1 MTEANSKKNSQVLQS
16 LIVVVLARENG
27 LLDPRQLGKSIE
39 FISNHPDRPLLTF
52 WLQESFMP
60 KAVIERFRDLLTAK
74 LKNSVSLI
82 DVLDDWSGVSSAIQE
97 ISKHIN
103 SHSIRASDTELTK
116 AWSGFS
122 DEATKSRKTTTNSDS
137 QGEGRFQII
146 RKHAHGGLGVVYLAK
161 DNQLQRE
168 VAFKQIR
175 PDRGGSQDLRNKF
188 LFEAEVTGQLEH
200 PTVVPV
206 YALGT
211 DPKGHPFY
219 AMRFIRG
226 QELKEVIQ
234 EFHQSVKS
242 SSIRFDGPELRA
254 LLRRFLDV
262 CNSIAYAHQRG
273 VLHRD
278 LKPGNVML
286 GKFGETF
293 VVDWGLAKV
302 ISGSKGDD
310 EESINNRSASLE
322 LSNTQM
328 GQFIGTAAYAPPEQ
342 LQGNWDQLSE
352 KSDVY
357 SLGAILYEI
366 LTGFPPHHGF
376 KTVSELLAKAK
387 KDGLP
392 RTRLINPSVPRALDA
407 VAAKCLNYEQNNR
420 YPSPLALKA
429 DIEAWLDDRSV
440 SCLKDTV
447 AEKLIRL
454 GRRNKAVAVT
464 VFFSSL
470 VLMVSAIIGGFIYRD
485 IANREKV
492 ASLDAANK
500 RIVAERAT
508 EQAEIAADVATR
520 ANLRSQETLA
530 EASVRELN
538 EANRLIRES
547 YFPSDETGRPS
558 RLDHKG
564 SWHFGV
570 ANLMNAIRLDPN
582 NDMAKLRLYDSL
594 VHQGRSRRSIPK
606 QIIEF
611 DKGSYPIQSPY
622 GRYLLVRQQGKNHI
636 VDLESATLESKPL
649 PAGINP
655 NALLKEDR
663 VIACFGDTLQ
673 LIDSQTFK
681 QILSLPLKGYQ
692 EVCLSQDRNSLFFY
706 SATDKTVRRF
716 DWQGKELAVSVEPL
730 AVEFSSQVA
739 FIPKTD
745 LILVAKNASLS
756 WINILTGDTN
766 RVTLAMPFLDPRTT
780 WFQGKLFA
788 SPVWGDLFWD
798 GGHSDGLFVI
808 PANAKSPDG
817 FKRAATLS
825 NFYPAVSTAAVCP
838 DGNQI
843 AIGWWDGSLELLNLV
858 SRSESNEPT
867 FKSRGKTSAL
877 QYPYRKIVFSED
889 ALRLA
894 TFSDSH
900 VRIWNALTLEPIG
913 EPLAFLN
920 KPRSIFLSQTGSNCG
935 FIFDTHVQ
943 IFDASLGGMTSLC
956 IPSEREATEAQFLK
970 DNRLIIGWNK
980 SSRNQMGIQ
989 LSEYETLNL
998 NDAKRASNAMIEGT
1012 THIDQGVVAS
1022 PDGHHFA
1029 TMTKT
1034 VFGRPAKVNIW
1045 RSSGEKIA
1053 ETTSLFPIDNIQWTP
1068 NGERLVLASEVDVKS
1083 KFTGHQFWDWQLNQN
1098 VATTELFGKES
1109 FSSFDGGTLAVIG
1122 ASNPQ
1127 AERQLHLLNS
1137 LDMKELKAP
1146 ITLPNFGRIIALQ
1159 LLWRER
1165 VAIVW
1170 ELVKEKPTN
1179 SGTNRTF
1186 RLWKVNCQTGLVSDP
1201 IEVTGKEPLV
1211 SRTIHMLTKYCEKLQ
1226 GYFICIDRCNCVLNV
1241 NAWKMIQLENVPK
1254 DFFQIALTSNGE
1266 FVYKHF
1272 RNPFTLGQVWD
1283 VDSGLQKGV
1292 SEVLGN
1298 LVASPTGRWIN
1309 VYNNRMPMGFYDS
1322 SLSNEFLEPIP
1333 ARDKLLR
1340 FNFLSSFSLD
1350 ESLIAVDTPMGVTIR
1365 ELPSENL
1372 QSSIRTATYDE
1383 LTWIWD
1389 WLAMTPRAA
1398 GGYDSVEPKLARQ
1411 RLIVKMNSL
1420 DKDEGAW
1427 GKLLQWLLDP
1437 SDDRLLT
1444 PTSRWTSGQAHDL
1457 MLKGTVASAKE
1468 LSFRFA
1474 PQMTGT
1480 RPIIAQ
1486 ELEQQEIN
1494 NQQLWRKELISRLKG
1509 FQSR

>member
-1 MTEANSKKNSQVLQS
+1 MLQS

-27 LLDPRQLGKSIE
+27 LLDPIQLGKSIE
-39 FISNHPDRPLLTF
+39 FISKHPDRPLLTF
-52 WLQESFMP
+52 WLKESFMP

-74 LKNSVSLI
+74 LKNSMSLL

-97 ISKHIN
+97 ISQHIN
-103 SHSIRASDTELTK
+103 SHSLRASDTELTK

-122 DEATKSRKTTTNSDS
+122 DEATKSQKTTTNSDS

-175 PDRGGSQDLRNKF
+175 PDQGGSQDLRNKF

-302 ISGSKGDD
+302 ISGSQGDD
-310 EESINNRSASLE
+310 EESIKKRSASLE

-328 GQFIGTAAYAPPEQ
+328 GQFVGTAAYAPPEQ

-407 VAAKCLNYEQNNR
+407 VAEKCLNYEQNDR

-447 AEKLIRL
+447 VEKLIRL

-464 VFFSSL
+464 VFFSSV
-470 VLMVSAIIGGFIYRD
+470 VLMVSAIIGSIIYRD
-485 IANREKV
+485 IANRERV

-500 RIVAERAT
+500 RSEADRAT
-508 EQAEIAADVATR
+508 EQAKIAADVATR

-558 RLDHKG
+558 RLDHKS

-606 QIIEF
+606 QVMEF
-611 DKGSYPIQSPY
+611 DNGSFPILSRY
-622 GRYLLVRQQGKNHI
+622 GRYMIVRQQGNHNI
-636 VDLESATLESKPL
+636 IDLESATLESKPL
-649 PAGINP
+649 PASITP
-655 NALLKEDR
+655 NDFVKEDSL
-663 VIACFGDTLQ
+663 IACFGETLQ
-673 LIDSQTFK
+673 LIDSKSFDRV
-681 QILSLPLKGYQ
+681 LALPLKGYQ
-692 EVCLSQDRNSLFFY
+692 QVGMSKDRSSLFFF
-706 SATDKTVRRF
+706 SNTDKKVRRF
-716 DWQGKELAVSVEPL
+716 DWQGNEIAVPIEPL
-730 AVEFSSQVA
+730 AIDPMTTVSFV
-739 FIPKTD
+739 PKTD
-745 LILVAKNASLS
+745 FIFSANEKSLS
-756 WINILTGDTN
+756 WINVLSGEANRLNLVMPILNPPLKWG
-766 RVTLAMPFLDPRTT
+766 RG
-780 WFQGKLFA
+780 QLFV

-798 GGHSDGLFVI
+798 SNHSDGLFVI
-808 PANAKSPDG
+808 PANANSPDSL
-817 FKRAATLS
+817 KKAARLP
-825 NFYPAVSTAAVCP
+825 NFYPAVSTSAVCP

-843 AIGWWDGSLELLNLV
+843 AIGWWDGSLELLQLV
-858 SRSESNEPT
+858 SRSEANEPT
-867 FKSRGKTSAL
+867 FESRGKTSAL
-877 QYPYRKIVFSED
+877 QSPYRQFIFSND

-894 TFSDSH
+894 TVSDSH
-900 VRIWNALTLEPIG
+900 VRIWNTLTLEPIG
-913 EPLAFLN
+913 EPWAIQA
-920 KPRSIFLSQTGSNCG
+920 KPRFVFLSQTGRHCCLVLNN
-935 FIFDTHVQ
+935 HVQ

-956 IPSEREATEAQFLK
+956 IPSEQETTEAEFLPN
-970 DNRLIIGWNK
+970 DSMIIGWLK
-980 SSRNQMGIQ
+980 SKNNQMGIY
-989 LSEYETLNL
+989 LSEYETVNL
-998 NDAKRASNAMIEGT
+998 NKPERKPKTLFEGT
-1012 THIDQGVVAS
+1012 THMNQGVVAS
-1022 PDGHHFA
+1022 PDGSHFA

-1034 VFGRPAKVNIW
+1034 VIGRPAKVNAW
-1045 RSSGEKIA
+1045 NSSGEKIA
-1053 ETTSLFPIDNIQWTP
+1053 ETTSLFPIEKIQWTAD
-1068 NGERLVLASEVDVKS
+1068 GERIVMASEVDINS
-1083 KFTGHQFWDWQLNQN
+1083 KFTGHQFWDWRANQST
-1098 VATTELFGKES
+1098 ATTELFGTES
-1109 FSSFDGGTLAVIG
+1109 FSSIDGDALAVIS
-1122 ASNPQ
+1122 AKNSQ
-1127 AERQLHLLNS
+1127 SETRLHFLKS
-1137 LDMKELKAP
+1137 LEMTELRAP
-1146 ITLPNFGRIIALQ
+1146 ISLPNLGRIIALQ
-1159 LLWRER
+1159 LLWRDR
-1165 VAIVW
+1165 LAIVW
-1170 ELVKEKPTN
+1170 ELVSEK
-1179 SGTNRTF
+1179 GTNRGTLRTF
-1186 RLWKVNCQTGLVSDP
+1186 RLRKVDCQTGLVSEP
-1201 IEVTGKEPLV
+1201 IEVTGMEPNV
-1211 SRTIHMLTKYCEKLQ
+1211 SRTILRFTKYHEKSK
-1226 GYFICIDRCNCVLNV
+1226 GYFICIDRCNCIVNV
-1241 NAWKMIQLENVPK
+1241 NAWEMVPLEYAPK
-1254 DFFQIALTSNGE
+1254 DSFQVAITSNGD

-1272 RNPFTLGQVWD
+1272 MTPFTKGQVWE
-1283 VDSGLQKGV
+1283 VDSGRQKGV

-1298 LVASPTGRWIN
+1298 LVASPRGRWLS
-1309 VYNNRMPMGFYDS
+1309 VYNNRIPMGVYDS
-1322 SLSNEFLEPIP
+1322 SLSNELLEPIP

-1350 ESLIAVDTPMGVTIR
+1350 ESLIAVDTPLGVTIR

-1372 QSSIRTATYDE
+1372 QGSIRTATYDE

-1398 GGYDSVEPKLARQ
+1398 GGYDSVEPNLARQ

-1486 ELEQQEIN
+1486 ELEQQEIK

-1509 FQSR
+1509 FQGR